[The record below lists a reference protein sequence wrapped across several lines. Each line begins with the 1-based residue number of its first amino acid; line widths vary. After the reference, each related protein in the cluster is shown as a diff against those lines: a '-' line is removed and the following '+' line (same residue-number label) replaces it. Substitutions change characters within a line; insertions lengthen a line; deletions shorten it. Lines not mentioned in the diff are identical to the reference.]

1 MSIFEDVSA
10 ADLDRLIREFP
21 LAWVTV
27 GNGDPEAHAVPL
39 VRDSDGPELRR
50 LIGHI
55 PKAGRLA
62 ARLRDTKRALLLF
75 QGPQGYLSPSWLS
88 NRDWAPTWCSATA
101 QVTADI
107 ALVPEATAAVLR
119 HMVAVLEQG
128 RADPWDVAE
137 MGARFD
143 RLAERVVAIHCEVLS
158 VRPRFRLAQ
167 DENDDVFRQLL
178 LALHGSDLAH
188 WMQRMRPNGR

>member
-1 MSIFEDVSA
+1 VSIFEDVGA
-10 ADLDRLIREFP
+10 ADIDRLIREFP
-21 LAWVTV
+21 LAWVII
-27 GNGDPEAHAVPL
+27 GSDDPEAHAVPL
-39 VRDSDGPELRR
+39 VPDSDGPPLRH

-55 PKAGRLA
+55 PKAGKLA

-101 QVTADI
+101 QITADI
-107 ALVPEATAAVLR
+107 TLMPEATAAALR

-128 RADPWDVAE
+128 RADPWDVTE

-143 RLAERVVAIHCEVLS
+143 HLAERVVAIHCEVLS

-167 DENDDVFRQLL
+167 DENDDVFRELL
-178 LALHGSDLAH
+178 RPLDGSDLAN
-188 WMQRMRPNGR
+188 WMLRMRPDGR